1 MYIRRQLEQAW
12 LASNSY
18 YPVLALCGQR
28 QVGKSTML
36 NSIKEK
42 DRRYVTLDDRTAY
55 RLAQEDPELF
65 FETYGTK
72 LITHTSH
79 TKPYEIAIQNVAI

>member
-1 MYIRRQLEQAW
+1 MYIRRQLEQTW
-12 LASNSY
+12 LEANSY

-36 NSIKEK
+36 NAIKEK

-72 LITHTSH
+72 LIIDEFQRVPACS
-79 TKPYEIAIQNVAI
+79 VR